1 MTMLFEL
8 LTQMFKKPAT
18 NQFPLRHA
26 PKSVHGLVAAV
37 QAGKAKLNPP
47 VPVPD
52 DFRGKI
58 QYNRETCIGCRL
70 CINVCPAHA
79 IEFLPGEKKV
89 RFFVAQCIECSQC
102 VDVCPKKCISMSKE
116 FAMADYSKYSE
127 KLIVDK

>member
-8 LTQMFKKPAT
+8 LAQMFKKPAT
-18 NQFPLRHA
+18 NPFPTRHA
-26 PKSVHGLVAAV
+26 PKSVHGLVEKV
-37 QAGKAKLNPP
+37 KERKAKLNPP

-52 DFRGKI
+52 EFRGKI
-58 QYNRETCIGCRL
+58 HYNRETCIGCRL